1 LKIKVECDKP
11 KYAKGTYEYHKLEEV
26 FGFLNGI
33 KGFAKPTIGAWLLC
47 VAKDGAIEG
56 VHTARIGIAIH
67 SDSFDYQLAQKIA
80 HKVGLIYGF
89 DRTST
94 KLDVA
99 LAFAK
104 AFDKEISRK

>member
-1 LKIKVECDKP
+1 MKIKVECNKP
-11 KYAKGTYEYHKLEEV
+11 KYVKGTHEYTKLEEV
-26 FGFLNGI
+26 FNFLNRI
-33 KGFAKPTIGAWLLC
+33 RGFAKPTIGAWLLC
-47 VAKDGAIEG
+47 IAKDGAIDG

-67 SDSFDYQLAQKIA
+67 SDFSDYELAQKIA

-104 AFDKEISRK
+104 AFDKEVSTK